1 MTTPLLATKL
11 FIPPVSDES
20 VRRLDLIAR
29 LDEGLR
35 QGRCLT
41 LITAPPGFGKTTL
54 TAHWIAS
61 NARRDGYKF
70 CWLSLEES
78 DNDPGQFW
86 TYLLAALQTA
96 QAGLGEAL
104 AQSIWNQPGPA
115 VIKAFLIGLVNE
127 ISEAEHHLILVLD
140 DLHLIQN
147 EAIFEG
153 LAFLIEHHPPQLHLT
168 LLSRTLPP
176 LSLARLRSRN
186 QVTELQQGDLRFTPA
201 ETFVFLSAKIPGISE
216 DEVQLFH
223 QRLEGWPSGLQLTAS
238 AIGANPFDEDVLPP
252 EEIVDT
258 LTKMRSR
265 VMAQLSRAQPYLLDY
280 LTDEV
285 LSRQPESIQSF
296 LLRASML
303 ERICAPLC
311 DASFGKKPDSEGNHQ
326 RLLVQI
332 EKQNLFLVPLDPE
345 RKWFRFQ
352 RLFGELL
359 QARLIS
365 QTTPLELQELHQKAA
380 AWYQAQGFLVE
391 AMQHALKGN
400 RIETALDLA
409 VRIAPDY
416 LHNGRINAL
425 LGLLSAFPDEAL
437 ISRPILRLYQ
447 ARALMF
453 HGHYNTAWDILELI
467 ESRMGPE
474 MDRPLLAELAALK
487 ALLATFTRSPDETIH
502 FAKSALAALPGGDLI
517 SAVRLHLI
525 LGAMHRLE
533 ARLPQAADEI
543 LAAQRL
549 AAQTNQPFLENTAL
563 ENLAAVRIEAGD
575 LPGAARLLTK
585 AAQAG
590 IGTGFGQVCLAAIE
604 YEWNHLD
611 TAEAFLAEGLRLGEK
626 SGVIDVMVNGYL
638 CLSLLRWTQGNPQAA
653 VEAFNL
659 ANELSITSPGSL
671 WEPLIATQ
679 RRRLMIN
686 LSQAS
691 DPALLLDE
699 PDGFSPHNQPQPRYL
714 QLSDQVVS
722 VREFMAA
729 RNWQGAINLANSI
742 EATCVEA
749 GLIGLLVEV
758 SLLKALAYQAV
769 GDHASAL
776 STLNKAVQM
785 AAPNRFLRV
794 FLNEGGAAQRLLAE
808 ASAQTGAGEA
818 GTIHELLSHFPPAA
832 FAQASDEDQKPSE
845 TTLQPSDKNLLPAD
859 IEPLTAREQEV
870 LELIAAGHTNREIAD
885 LLVMTENTVKKHT
898 SHIFGKLIVSN
909 RTQALNT
916 ARKLGLIPS
925 K

>member
-11 FIPPVSDES
+11 FIPPASDVC
-20 VRRLDLIAR
+20 VRRLDLIAK

-35 QGRCLT
+35 RGRFLT
-41 LITAPPGFGKTTL
+41 LISAPPGFGKTTL
-54 TAHWIAS
+54 TTHWIAA
-61 NARRDGYKF
+61 NARRAGYKF

-78 DNDPGQFW
+78 DNDPAQFW

-96 QAGLGEAL
+96 HAGLGEAL

-115 VIKAFLIGLVNE
+115 AIMSFLIGLVNE
-127 ISEAEHHLILVLD
+127 ISGAQDHLILVLD

-153 LAFLIEHHPPQLHLT
+153 LDFLIEHHPPQFHLV

-176 LSLARLRSRN
+176 LPLARLRSRN
-186 QVTELQQGDLRFTPA
+186 QVTELQQGELRFTPEEA
-201 ETFVFLSAKIPGISE
+201 FIFLSAKIPGISQ

-223 QRLEGWPSGLQLTAS
+223 QRLEGWPAGLQLTAS
-238 AIGANPFDEDVLPP
+238 AIGSNPFEEDASPP
-252 EEIVDT
+252 EESLDSLV
-258 LTKMRSR
+258 KMRSR
-265 VMAQLSRAQPYLLDY
+265 VIAQLSRAQPYLLDY

-285 LSRQPESIQSF
+285 LNRQPDSIQAF
-296 LLRASML
+296 LLQASML

-311 DASFGKKPDSEGNHQ
+311 DAIFGKKPDLEGNHQ
-326 RLLVQI
+326 KLLLQI

-365 QTTPLELQELHQKAA
+365 QSTPVELQDLHQKAA

-391 AMQHALKGN
+391 AIQHALKGGL
-400 RIETALDLA
+400 IENALDLA

-425 LGLLSAFPDEAL
+425 LSLLNGFPAEAL

-453 HGHYNTAWDILELI
+453 HGHYNSAWELLNLV
-467 ESRMGPE
+467 ESRMGPAI
-474 MDRPLLAELAALK
+474 DQALLAELASLK

-502 FAKSALAALPGGDLI
+502 FAKAALAALPGSDLV

-533 ARLPQAADEI
+533 ARLPEAAHEI
-543 LAAQRL
+543 LAAQSL
-549 AAQTNQPFLENTAL
+549 AVQMNQPFLENTAL

-585 AAQAG
+585 ATQAG
-590 IGTGFGQVCLAAIE
+590 MGTGFGQVCLASIE

-611 TAEAFLAEGLRLGEK
+611 TAEAYLAEGLRAGEK

-638 CLSLLRWTQGNPQAA
+638 CLSLLRWTQGNPTAA
-653 VEAFNL
+653 VEAFNQ

-671 WEPLIATQ
+671 WGPLIATQ

-686 LSQAS
+686 LNQTPDLSLRLAEPNAFAS
-691 DPALLLDE
+691 
-699 PDGFSPHNQPQPRYL
+699 PDQPRPSFL

-722 VREFMAA
+722 VREFLAA
-729 RNWQGAINLANSI
+729 GNGQAAIILANTI
-742 EATCVEA
+742 ETKCVDA

-758 SLLKALAYQAV
+758 TLLKALAYQAV
-769 GDHASAL
+769 GELASAL
-776 STLNKAVQM
+776 SALNKAVQM

-794 FLNEGGAAQRLLAE
+794 FLNEGAPAQRLLQELA
-808 ASAQTGAGEA
+808 AQTDPGDAGA
-818 GTIHELLSHFPPAA
+818 IHGLLSHFPPAVPA
-832 FAQASDEDQKPSE
+832 PVGAGEQKPSK
-845 TTLQPSDKNLLPAD
+845 TIFVSLDKNLLPAE
-859 IEPLTAREQEV
+859 IEPLTAREQAV

-925 K
+925 